1 MPDKNIDYVSSFFEP
16 CHPIS
21 CYFKKE
27 TSMKTKL
34 VFIMGILLT
43 GMTLQSQIILEDTEV
58 DTATV
63 ISGLD
68 IPWEIIY
75 GPDDHLWITERYGI
89 VSRIFPATGDR
100 SVILD
105 LTAVVYQNGE
115 SGLLGM
121 VLHPDFENFPFVY
134 LAYTYYTGSS
144 ILERI
149 ARYEYIG
156 SSLVNEFVLLD
167 NIPGNTTHDGARLI
181 ITPDLKLLI
190 TTGDAQNQPAAQDI
204 NSLNGKIL
212 RINLDGSIPEDNPW
226 EGNPAYTFG
235 HRNAQGLFLAPNG
248 ILYSSEHGPS
258 TDDEFNMIEAGR
270 NYGWPNVHGF
280 CDLPGEI
287 TFCDD
292 YNVYEPL
299 VAWTPTI
306 ATSDILYYSHE
317 AIPEWQNRILLTTLK
332 NKRLYVLELDES
344 GMEVINE
351 DQYFFDYWGRLRD
364 VCMGPDGSI
373 FLATNGPGWGN
384 VEPFTHRI
392 VKIWNPDYIQSA
404 HNAEAHITKVSM
416 YPNPVK
422 DNLFIGIDD
431 PNMQLHVQIHSNNGN
446 MVVNQVID
454 NTLNVIPTKKL
465 KSGIYMVVIG
475 DGQKPVYSGKIMV
488 LKN

>member
-1 MPDKNIDYVSSFFEP
+1 
-16 CHPIS
+16 
-21 CYFKKE
+21 
-27 TSMKTKL
+27 MKTKL
-34 VFIMGILLT
+34 VFIISILLT
-43 GMTLQSQIILEDTEV
+43 GITLQSQIILEDTEV

-75 GPDDHLWITERYGI
+75 GPDDHLWITERYGM
-89 VSRIFPATGDR
+89 VSRIFPATGER

-121 VLHPDFENFPFVY
+121 VLHPDFENSPFVY
-134 LAYTYYTGSS
+134 LGYTYHTGSS

-149 ARYEYIG
+149 VQYEYSG
-156 SSLVNEFVLLD
+156 SQLVNELVLLD
-167 NIPGNTTHDGARLI
+167 NIPGNTTHDGCRLI

-212 RINLDGSIPEDNPW
+212 RINLDGTIPEDNPW
-226 EGNPAYTFG
+226 EGNPVYTFG
-235 HRNAQGLFLAPNG
+235 HRNAQGLHLATNG

-258 TDDEFNMIEAGR
+258 TDDEFNIIEAGR

-287 TFCDD
+287 TFCTEN
-292 YNVYEPL
+292 NVYEPL
-299 VAWTPTI
+299 AAWTPTI
-306 ATSDILYYSHE
+306 ATSDILYYDHE

-332 NKRLYVLELDES
+332 NKRLYVLELDET
-344 GMEVINE
+344 GMEVISE
-351 DQYFFDYWGRLRD
+351 DQYFLDYWGRLRD

-384 VEPFTHRI
+384 IEPFTHRI
-392 VKIWNPDYIQSA
+392 VKIWNPEYIQSA
-404 HNAEAHITKVSM
+404 NNVGLDNINVNM

-422 DNLFIGIDD
+422 DKLYIAIDERHED
-431 PNMQLHVQIHSNNGN
+431 LQVRILSTSGQLEI
-446 MVVNQVID
+446 NQVLDSTVNI
-454 NTLNVIPTKKL
+454 IPTKKL
-465 KSGIYMVVIG
+465 KSGVYMVLIG
-475 DGQKPVYSGKIMV
+475 EAQNPLYSGKIMV
-488 LKN
+488 LRD